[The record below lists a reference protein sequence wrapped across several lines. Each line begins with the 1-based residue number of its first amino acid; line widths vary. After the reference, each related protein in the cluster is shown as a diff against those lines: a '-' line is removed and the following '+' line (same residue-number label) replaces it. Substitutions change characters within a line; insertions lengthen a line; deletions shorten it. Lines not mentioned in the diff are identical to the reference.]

1 MTYKF
6 NHVHIKA
13 NDPEAVANWY
23 KGAFN
28 FSIVSDTVR
37 GFGDRFIRCQTE
49 DGIVINI
56 SNERTGEKLPSGI
69 DDPNCCI
76 EHFGIEVDDMSAEI
90 SRLEGLGAVL
100 KEGPIDNG
108 NGMLIAFIACPQ
120 DVRIELMQLP
130 S

>member
-1 MTYKF
+1 
-6 NHVHIKA
+6 
-13 NDPEAVANWY
+13 
-23 KGAFN
+23 
-28 FSIVSDTVR
+28 
-37 GFGDRFIRCQTE
+37 
-49 DGIVINI
+49 
-56 SNERTGEKLPSGI
+56 
-69 DDPNCCI
+69 
-76 EHFGIEVDDMSAEI
+76 MSAEI